1 LYTLDF
7 IKKNAG
13 INFAGKILWTDSH
26 LQQEIA
32 GVVASTKFIK
42 TFFEEFT

>member
-1 LYTLDF
+1 LSTLDF

-13 INFAGKILWTDSH
+13 INFAGKILSPDSH

-32 GVVASTKFIK
+32 GVVASAKFIK
-42 TFFEEFT
+42 TLF